1 MTLAT
6 LFAVDDGLMS
16 GNANLA
22 DILFLAAFV
31 VAIVAAIVAW
41 IVLPR
46 SIVLTLISVAI
57 AWLFDASLA
66 VLRDCRRVLQFLR
79 LVVGHDVVEQ
89 LLEVAVQYI
98 HELVGREVDP
108 VVGDSAL
115 RKVVSANLL

>member
-22 DILFLAAFV
+22 DIFFLAAFV

-46 SIVLTLISVAI
+46 SIVLTLISVTIALVAL
-57 AWLFDASLA
+57 AWL
-66 VLRDCRRVLQFLR
+66 VL
-79 LVVGHDVVEQ
+79 
-89 LLEVAVQYI
+89 
-98 HELVGREVDP
+98 
-108 VVGDSAL
+108 
-115 RKVVSANLL
+115 